1 MNFSAEVL
9 DQLAQSLTDAG
20 YLVSP
25 RDFRELVQKI
35 DGQARGLR
43 AGKGSNYGENSF
55 SISRAIRGL
64 AGMEGKTVVAA
75 SRDEDI
81 SYAQKTLVTGTTPG
95 SYLVPTIQ
103 ASDIIQLLTSA
114 NAFRQAGARVWPMSG
129 IQKLNVP
136 IATAAPT
143 IVWGD
148 SSGTGP
154 GGQGVTLT
162 PSDPNIGQVAF
173 DLKSQK
179 SLTAIPNEL
188 LAVSLPAVDQIITEI
203 LGLAF
208 AQDEMNKMV
217 QTAAG
222 TGQPTPAYA
231 AAGTS
236 TLNANNNNANGGAV
250 NYKDLLATVGK
261 FYTQKGKGNPAWFMH
276 PTVFYADVMG
286 ILDTTNRP
294 IITGQDNVEQAFMG
308 KLLGFPVY
316 VSAEFPVNQVVGS
329 GSGQS
334 YAIFTN
340 PSYINLGTPGGI
352 EIAVSTE
359 RFFDSNQVAVRGV
372 NKIDFAFAPA
382 AAVVLLKGINV

>member
-1 MNFSAEVL
+1 
-9 DQLAQSLTDAG
+9 LADAG
-20 YLVSP
+20 YLPTERSIEDVV
-25 RDFRELVQKI
+25 RKI
-35 DGQARGLR
+35 AGQA
-43 AGKGSNYGENSF
+43 AGTRTGSNYGENSF
-55 SISRAIRGL
+55 SISKAIRGL
-64 AGMEGKTVVAA
+64 AGREGKTVVATT
-75 SRDEDI
+75 RDEDI
-81 SYAQKTLVTGTTPG
+81 AYAERTLLTGTTPG
-95 SYLVPTIQ
+95 SFLVPTIQ
-103 ASDIIQLLTSA
+103 ADQIIGLLTSA
-114 NAFRQAGARVWPMSG
+114 NAFRQAGARIWPMAN

-162 PSDPNIGQVAF
+162 PSDPNLGQVSF

-188 LAVSLPAVDQIITEI
+188 LAVSVPAVDQIISEI

-208 AQDEMNKMV
+208 AQDEMNATV
-217 QTAAG
+217 ATTAG
-222 TGQPTPAYA
+222 TGKPVPAYA
-231 AAGTS
+231 AAGTT
-236 TLNANNNNANGGAV
+236 TLNANNNNASGGAV

-261 FYTQKGKGNPAWFMH
+261 FYAAKGKGNPAWFMH
-276 PTVFYADVMG
+276 PTVFYADIMG
-286 ILDTTNRP
+286 ILDNAGRP

-316 VSAEFPVNQVVGS
+316 VSAEFPVNQAVGS

-340 PSYINLGTPGGI
+340 PAYLNIGTPGGM

-372 NKIDFAFAPA
+372 NRIDLAFAPA

>member
-1 MNFSAEVL
+1 
-9 DQLAQSLTDAG
+9 
-20 YLVSP
+20 
-25 RDFRELVQKI
+25 
-35 DGQARGLR
+35 
-43 AGKGSNYGENSF
+43 
-55 SISRAIRGL
+55 
-64 AGMEGKTVVAA
+64 
-75 SRDEDI
+75 
-81 SYAQKTLVTGTTPG
+81 
-95 SYLVPTIQ
+95 
-103 ASDIIQLLTSA
+103 
-114 NAFRQAGARVWPMSG
+114 
-129 IQKLNVP
+129 
-136 IATAAPT
+136 
-143 IVWGD
+143 
-148 SSGTGP
+148 
-154 GGQGVTLT
+154 VTLT
-162 PSDPNIGQVAF
+162 PSDLNAGQVSF

-188 LAVSLPAVDQIITEI
+188 LAVSVPAVDQIISEI

-208 AQDEMNKMV
+208 AQDEMAKMA

-231 AAGTS
+231 AAGTT
-236 TLNANNNNANGGAV
+236 TLNANNNNASGGAV

-261 FYTQKGKGNPAWFMH
+261 FYAQKGKGNPAWFMH
-276 PTVFYADVMG
+276 PTVFYADIMG

-340 PSYINLGTPGGI
+340 PQYINIGTPGGI

-382 AAVVLLKGINV
+382 AAVVLLKGITV